1 MSCAAVFARHGQI
14 LANAARRT
22 ATTVRH
28 QPKPRHSQ
36 TWSFLPDAQERRLT
50 RLMEEANLRSHDP
63 EIQAAYLRALGKSR
77 PDEVVRRVELERY
90 ATGDAVAKEYI
101 KALVATG
108 KLDRAQLANVLS
120 KTTQSATPNVS
131 TEAASTTSFWGISST
146 PKNTS
151 NGSTNLASASA
162 ASASA
167 GTQAEPIHVALAEP
181 STASQLWRAVRV
193 LGTTFLVL
201 GFLGVVM
208 EERGMM
214 RGMGINTDMSPQPES
229 GDPTTFS
236 DVKGCEEAKAE
247 LEEVVQ
253 FLRAPERFTRL
264 GGKLPKGLLLMG
276 PPGTGKTLLAKAIA
290 GEAHRPFFYA
300 SGSEFEEMF
309 VGVGAKRVREL
320 FASAKRHAPCIIF
333 IDEIDA
339 IGGKRNPKDQR
350 FLTMTLNQ
358 FLVELDGFQSSDGI
372 VVIAATNFPESLDK
386 ALVRPGRFDRH
397 VVVPAPDVR
406 GRTEILELHAE
417 KIPLEEDVELEI
429 IARGTPGFSGADLAN
444 LVNMAALKAAIED
457 FGAVAMSHL
466 EYAKDKILMGAERRS
481 VLLSDETKQTTAY
494 HEGGH
499 ALCCLYSEDA
509 LPLHK
514 ATIMPRG
521 QALGMV
527 AQLPKKDMTSMSKA
541 QMLAKLVVCMGGR
554 AAEELVFGSERVTSG
569 AASDFQQATELAEA
583 MVSQY
588 GMTDELGMVVYNKE
602 KESGETRAAI
612 ERQVRRLVDDAFS
625 QAKNILRTH
634 EKELHR
640 LARALLEHETLTSDQ
655 VKLAVKGELG
665 KVLDTRA
672 AKSSAERSVPSD
684 KKTEVEGNKG
694 SVLDAPNAT
703 KCLDAVSTDPVSSA
717 EPDSADQT
725 ISSLRGSR

>member
-1 MSCAAVFARHGQI
+1 MSCAAVFARRGHI

-28 QPKPRHSQ
+28 QPKARHSQ

-77 PDEVVRRVELERY
+77 PDEVVRRVELEKY
-90 ATGDAVAKEYI
+90 ATGEAVAKEYV

-108 KLDRAQLANVLS
+108 KLDRVRLASVLH
-120 KTTQSATPNVS
+120 KTSQPATPNTS
-131 TEAASTTSFWGISST
+131 TEAASTTSFWGASPAATTTST
-146 PKNTS
+146 SPNT
-151 NGSTNLASASA
+151 LAAASA

-167 GTQAEPIHVALAEP
+167 GTQTEPIHVTLAEP

-214 RGMGINTDMSPQPES
+214 RGMGINTDMAPQPEP
-229 GDPTTFS
+229 GDPMTFS

-320 FASAKRHAPCIIF
+320 FASAKRHAPCIVF

-397 VVVPAPDVR
+397 VVVPVPDVR
-406 GRTEILELHAE
+406 GRTEILELHTE

-466 EYAKDKILMGAERRS
+466 EHAKDKILMGAERRS
-481 VLLSDETKQTTAY
+481 VLLSDETRQTTAY

-541 QMLAKLVVCMGGR
+541 QMIAKLVVCMGGR
-554 AAEELVFGSERVTSG
+554 AAEEFIFGPERVTSG

-583 MVSQY
+583 MVTQY
-588 GMTDELGMVVYNKE
+588 GMTDEMGMVMYNKE
-602 KESGETRAAI
+602 KESGKTRAAI
-612 ERQVRRLVDDAFS
+612 EEQVRRLMDNAFA
-625 QAKNILRTH
+625 QAKDILRTH

-640 LARALLEHETLTSDQ
+640 LANALLEHETLTSDQ

-665 KVLDTRA
+665 KVFDTQT
-672 AKSSAERSVPSD
+672 AKTATEHSAPSD
-684 KKTEVEGNKG
+684 KKAEAEGKKG

-703 KCLDAVSTDPVSSA
+703 KNSDAVPTNSVSSSRP
-717 EPDSADQT
+717 ESA
-725 ISSLRGSR
+725 L

>member
-1 MSCAAVFARHGQI
+1 
-14 LANAARRT
+14 
-22 ATTVRH
+22 
-28 QPKPRHSQ
+28 
-36 TWSFLPDAQERRLT
+36 
-50 RLMEEANLRSHDP
+50 MEEANLRSHDP

-77 PDEVVRRVELERY
+77 PDEVVRRVELEKY
-90 ATGDAVAKEYI
+90 ATGEAVAKEYV

-108 KLDRAQLANVLS
+108 KLDRVKLASVLE
-120 KTTQSATPNVS
+120 KTTQSAGTNAA
-131 TEAASTTSFWGISST
+131 TEAAFTKSLWGTSPAASTASSGL
-146 PKNTS
+146 NS
-151 NGSTNLASASA
+151 LAA
-162 ASASA
+162 ASATSSNS
-167 GTQAEPIHVALAEP
+167 GTQTEPIHVALAEP
-181 STASQLWRAVRV
+181 STASQLWRVLRV
-193 LGTTFLVL
+193 LGVTFLVL

-214 RGMGINTDMSPQPES
+214 RGMGINTDMAPQPES

-253 FLRAPERFTRL
+253 FLRAPEKFTRL

-276 PPGTGKTLLAKAIA
+276 PPGTGKTLLARAIA

-397 VVVPAPDVR
+397 VVVSAPDVR
-406 GRTEILELHAE
+406 GRTEILELHTE
-417 KIPLEEDVELEI
+417 KIPLEEDVDLEI

-444 LVNMAALKAAIED
+444 LVNMAALRAAIED

-481 VLLSDETKQTTAY
+481 VLLSEETRQTTAY

-499 ALCCLYSEDA
+499 AICCLYSEDA

-541 QMLAKLVVCMGGR
+541 QMVAKLVVCMGGR
-554 AAEELVFGSERVTSG
+554 AAEELIFGAERVTSG
-569 AASDFQQATELAEA
+569 ASSDFQQATELAEA
-583 MVSQY
+583 MVTQY
-588 GMTDELGMVVYNKE
+588 GMTDEMGLVMYNKE

-612 ERQVRRLVDDAFS
+612 ERQVRRLIDHAFS
-625 QAKNILRTH
+625 QAKEILRAH

-640 LARALLEHETLTSDQ
+640 LADALLEHETLTSDQ
-655 VKLAVKGELG
+655 VRLAVKGELG
-665 KVLDTRA
+665 KVLDTPATNRA
-672 AKSSAERSVPSD
+672 TERTAPSGKKAEA
-684 KKTEVEGNKG
+684 EGKG

-703 KCLDAVSTDPVSSA
+703 KALNVTIDMLSTNPGLLDPQSDAP
-717 EPDSADQT
+717 
-725 ISSLRGSR
+725 SLRGSP